1 MKIIARLLIVAGAI
15 STGLAAGIPVRDG
28 LVLHFDAAEQSAAR
42 QRASLPAL
50 TSSAPLDRWVT
61 TAPPESV
68 QSQPLAAARPIFRQ
82 AESEAFVS
90 FDGKDD
96 FLPIGGARQ
105 LSPAV
110 TIFVLAAPRGNA
122 GQFSALFSCAEAG
135 QNDYT
140 SGLNLDLGPNASDQL
155 SVLNVESAGAGGFR
169 DWLEPAKNLA
179 AELPFENFHVF
190 TVRSRIGEKGNEL
203 FLDGIQLGERTRL
216 ESNIGLDEMAI
227 GARICSNDPAQAPF
241 AQGFFH
247 GDIAAVLVYNRALDD
262 REREQIEQALFSRT
276 PALNALAAGGSGHAL
291 EAIANPPPVQML
303 VPGFTV
309 HEVPLK
315 LTNLT
320 SIRYRH
326 DGKCVALG
334 YDGRLHLLTD
344 SNGDGLEDQEKIFWD
359 QSPLR
364 GAIGIALL
372 GANDPRGDG
381 VFVASKGKVSLILD
395 RDRDGRGDEEI
406 VVATGWKENFTNVDA
421 TGLAVDPKD
430 GSIYFCLGVE
440 DFSNPYLIDRATGQ
454 SRFKLS
460 TDRSSIQRVTSDF
473 SKRET
478 VCTGVRFAC
487 ALAFNRQGDLFA
499 SEQEGATWLP
509 NGNPL
514 DELLHVVPGRHYGF
528 PPRHPRYLPEVI
540 DEPAVMEYGPQHQST
555 VGMIFNE
562 SVNGGPVFGPASWA
576 GDAIVCGESRGKLYR
591 TRLVKTDQGYVGQNQ
606 IIACLGL
613 LTVDSCVTPQGDLL
627 VACHSGPP
635 DWGTGPAG
643 EGKLFKIRYAKRDVP
658 QPVFAWAS
666 APDEFRVAFDR
677 PLDPAEWAGAK
688 DKVKI
693 EAGRYVSAGDRFE
706 VIRPGYQVVRDQL
719 AAPRRWVD
727 LQSLSLDA
735 DQRTLVL
742 RVPRQTEPVNYAIT
756 LPLPS
761 SWQTDGGIPQR
772 PEMDLALL
780 LDGVDAKLGGDGNSV
795 SVVLPHPS
803 IGVSKALTAGSIAHD
818 AFFDRLG
825 KKAASVSMQLRG
837 QVDVSNIFVPLTQPG
852 SVLDWDPS
860 TDTFARRLMAVR
872 QDFDSTLPAD
882 LPLQSVPDA
891 TIRAFDIG
899 FPKGAN
905 TTGSGFYFA
914 LDDRLRPIALSRLRV
929 PWADSST
936 RAARPVDPG
945 KRDDVKG
952 NWLAGRRLFFGQ
964 AACATCHQIEGEGVA
979 FGPDLTNLIH
989 RDRAS
994 VLQDIQQPSATI
1006 NPEQVGS
1013 TVTFA
1018 DGSSVAGIVATLTK
1032 DEIVV
1037 RLPGGVEMKKPR
1049 SHVARIEPLKTSLMP
1064 EGLTQALSAEQMED
1078 LLTFLLTR
1086 PLEPAPITRLDPR
1099 MPPARKHADLAPF
1112 LTATSTT
1119 PAGAK
1124 QLRILLVAGEK
1135 DHGVNE
1141 HDYPLWL
1148 ERWSRL
1154 LGLADG
1160 VTVTTCTSFPTREQ
1174 FAGADVTVFYSRNE
1188 GWNPEAA
1195 ALLDEY
1201 QKRGGGLVYLHW
1213 SMEGGTHADALVER
1227 IGLATSGSAFR
1238 HGPVELK
1245 FPNPEHP
1252 ITRGF
1257 DRLDLVDE
1265 TYWNLRGDE
1274 SRLNVLARATEEG
1287 APKVQLW
1294 AFERGKARV
1303 FGSIP
1308 GHYTWTFDDPLY
1320 RILVLRGISWAAR
1333 EANVD
1338 RLLELAT
1345 VGAHIAP

>member
-1 MKIIARLLIVAGAI
+1 MKLIICLTLVVVGSAI
-15 STGLAAGIPVRDG
+15 SPGIAAEIPVRAG
-28 LVLHFDAAEQSAAR
+28 LVFHFDAAEQTAAR
-42 QRASLPAL
+42 PAASLSAPN
-50 TSSAPLDRWVT
+50 SGAPLDRWVNT
-61 TAPPESV
+61 VAPTRTE
-68 QSQPLAAARPIFRQ
+68 QQPLAAARPIFRRD
-82 AESEAFVS
+82 ETEALVS

-96 FLPIGGARQ
+96 FLPIAGARK
-105 LSPAV
+105 LAPAV
-110 TIFVLAAPRGNA
+110 TVFVLAAPRGNA
-122 GQFSALFSCAEAG
+122 GQFSALFSTAEAG
-135 QNDYT
+135 RNDYT
-140 SGLNLDLGPNASDQL
+140 SGLNLDLGPNATDQL
-155 SVLNVESAGAGGFR
+155 SVLNLESAGAVGFR

-179 AELPFENFHVF
+179 AELPFESFHVF
-190 TVRSRIGEKGNEL
+190 TVRSRIGEKGNQL
-203 FLDGIQLGERTRL
+203 FLDGIRLGERTRL

-241 AQGFFH
+241 AQGFFR
-247 GDIAAVLVYNRALDD
+247 GDIAAVLVYDRALDD
-262 REREQIEQALFSRT
+262 REREQVEQALFSRT
-276 PALNALAAGGSGHAL
+276 PALNALAAGRSGHAL
-291 EAIANPPPVQML
+291 EAITNPPPVQML

-309 HEVPLK
+309 HEVPLN

-344 SNGDGLEDQEKIFWD
+344 SNGDGIEDQEKIFWD

-364 GAIGIALL
+364 GPIGIALL

-421 TGLAVDPKD
+421 TGLALDPKD

-460 TDRSSIQRVTSDF
+460 TDRSSIQRVTPDF

-478 VCTGVRFAC
+478 ICTGVRFAC

-509 NGNPL
+509 NGNPF
-514 DELLHVVPGRHYGF
+514 DELLHIVPGRHYGF

-562 SVNGGPVFGPASWA
+562 GVNGGPVFGPPSWA

-613 LTVDSCVTPQGDLL
+613 LTVDACVTPQGDLL

-658 QPVFAWAS
+658 QPVIAWAS
-666 APDEFRVAFDR
+666 APDEIRVAFDR
-677 PLDPAEWAGAK
+677 PLDPAEWAQAK
-688 DKVKI
+688 DKIKI

-742 RVPRQTEPVNYAIT
+742 RVPRQVEPVNYAMT
-756 LPLPS
+756 LPLPA
-761 SWQTDGGIPQR
+761 SWQTEGGIPQR

-780 LDGVDAKLGGDGNSV
+780 LDGLEAKLGGDPKSA
-795 SVVLPHPS
+795 SIVLPHPS
-803 IGVSKALTAGSIAHD
+803 IPVSKAFTAGSVAHD
-818 AFFDRLG
+818 TFFDQLG
-825 KKAASVSMQLRG
+825 KQAAASSFTLRG
-837 QVDVSNIFVPLTQPG
+837 QVDISNIFVPLTQPG

-860 TDTFARRLMAVR
+860 ADEFARRLMTVR
-872 QDFDSTLPAD
+872 QDFDSTRPAEV
-882 LPLQSVPDA
+882 PLHSVPD
-891 TIRAFDIG
+891 TAFCSFDVAV
-899 FPKGAN
+899 PQGAAM
-905 TTGSGFYFA
+905 TGSGFYYA
-914 LDDRLRPIALSRLRV
+914 LDDRARPIALARLRV
-929 PWADSST
+929 PWADST
-936 RAARPVDPG
+936 PAATRPVDPEG
-945 KRDDVKG
+945 RDDVKG

-964 AACATCHQIEGEGVA
+964 ATCGTCHQIGGEGIA
-979 FGPDLTNLIH
+979 FGPDLTNLIY

-994 VLQDIQQPSATI
+994 ALQDIQQPSATI
-1006 NPEQVGS
+1006 NPEQTGS
-1013 TVTFA
+1013 TVTFT
-1018 DGSSVAGIVATLTK
+1018 DGSAVAGIVATLTK

-1037 RLPGGVEMKKPR
+1037 RLPGGIEMKKPR
-1049 SHVARIEPLKTSLMP
+1049 SQVVRIEPLKTSLMP
-1064 EGLTQALSAEQMED
+1064 EGLTQALSGEQMED

-1086 PLEPAPITRLDPR
+1086 PIEPAPITRLDPP
-1099 MPPARKHADLAPF
+1099 MPPARKRAEIAPF
-1112 LTATSTT
+1112 LETVGT
-1119 PAGAK
+1119 PSASVK
-1124 QLRILLVAGEK
+1124 PLRILLVAGEK

-1148 ERWSRL
+1148 DRWSRL
-1154 LGLADG
+1154 LRLSAG
-1160 VTVTTCTSFPTREQ
+1160 VSVTTSMEFPTREQ
-1174 FAGADVTVFYSRNE
+1174 LTEADVTVFYSRNA
-1188 GWNPEAA
+1188 GWNPAAA

-1213 SMEGGTHADALVER
+1213 SIEGGPDAEL
-1227 IGLATSGSAFR
+1227 LA
-1238 HGPVELK
+1238 
-1245 FPNPEHP
+1245 
-1252 ITRGF
+1252 
-1257 DRLDLVDE
+1257 
-1265 TYWNLRGDE
+1265 
-1274 SRLNVLARATEEG
+1274 
-1287 APKVQLW
+1287 
-1294 AFERGKARV
+1294 
-1303 FGSIP
+1303 
-1308 GHYTWTFDDPLY
+1308 
-1320 RILVLRGISWAAR
+1320 
-1333 EANVD
+1333 
-1338 RLLELAT
+1338 
-1345 VGAHIAP
+1345 